1 MRLNPMIETPQITQQ
16 ITSLSEQYQYLDNV
30 KANLAMATAK
40 NIGIKVDEKAIKSL
54 GKLDG
59 KAIISIKGTQLVR
72 LLMKDC

>member
-1 MRLNPMIETPQITQQ
+1 
-16 ITSLSEQYQYLDNV
+16 
-30 KANLAMATAK
+30 MATAK

-72 LLMKDC
+72 VVDEKLLKEKAKDFIDPISTFSLNTKIYSAEALKRGIRS